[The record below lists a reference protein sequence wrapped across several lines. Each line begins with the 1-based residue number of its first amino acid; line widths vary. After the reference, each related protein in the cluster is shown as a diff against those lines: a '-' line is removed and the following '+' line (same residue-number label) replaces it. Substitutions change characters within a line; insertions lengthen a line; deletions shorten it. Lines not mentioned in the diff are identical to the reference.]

1 MSGSM
6 PRYSASRS
14 TRAKRAGSRGS
25 TLTCPKRM
33 KDSRIRNESASR
45 SRKLSSLGI
54 PDDHSAEKRRAKY
67 EEAGS
72 RVARQVTNVSP
83 PTCSVRRSGAAAE
96 AVPSPPAARSRLR
109 DDAMRTLAPCSC
121 WTNGLERATTPVFGV
136 LHAGRVAGKRAWRHS
151 AQAARCWL
159 GPAWP
164 TPRRCVGR
172 AARGPRG

>member
-1 MSGSM
+1 MSESM

-83 PTCSVRRSGAAAE
+83 PTCSVRRSGASAE
-96 AVPSPPAARSRLR
+96 VVPSPPAARPRVP
-109 DDAMRTLAPCSC
+109 DDAMHASRRLRVLGVKCRTPQFTPKPGRSKTPNIYAKAASLALIWDARSFVGPCCSSP
-121 WTNGLERATTPVFGV
+121 RA
-136 LHAGRVAGKRAWRHS
+136 
-151 AQAARCWL
+151 
-159 GPAWP
+159 
-164 TPRRCVGR
+164 PRRV
-172 AARGPRG
+172 